1 MKAIIITPC
10 LKNKI
15 RETIEICT
23 DDFVICADNS
33 FPTAMA
39 QGIKPDLII
48 GDFDTGAPISFP
60 ESTEVLRFPV
70 EKDDADSM
78 LCVKAAAAHGYT
90 EITIVGGIS
99 GRLDHTFANLQM
111 LAYGK
116 KHGLDITITDGE
128 NTAFMLSPG
137 KTKLARKIGHSLSVF
152 SYDAEASGISLSG
165 VKYPLSRGTLT
176 NRFPLGLSNE
186 ITAETAEITLE
197 KGLLLVIISKFN

>member
-1 MKAIIITPC
+1 MKAVIITPC
-10 LKNKI
+10 IRGKI
-15 RETIEICT
+15 KDAISISSE
-23 DDFVICADNS
+23 DFVICADNS
-33 FPTAMA
+33 FPRAIA
-39 QGIKPDLII
+39 ENIKPNLII
-48 GDFDTGAPISFP
+48 GDFDTGAPIDFP
-60 ESTEVLRFPV
+60 QDTDVLRFPV
-70 EKDDADSM
+70 EKDDSDSM

-116 KHGLDITITDGE
+116 EHGLDITITDGE

-152 SYDAEASGISLSG
+152 SYDAEASGISLAG